1 MVAKTGAFDVFHV
14 IGTVEV
20 ISMPI
25 GQRVLS
31 LIRIVLLGRST
42 HAGDVRPNELI
53 IRPTHQH
60 QEALSQY
67 PWYWSRVFS
76 HVGLEGSENSN
87 S

>member
-1 MVAKTGAFDVFHV
+1 
-14 IGTVEV
+14 
-20 ISMPI
+20 MPI

-60 QEALSQY
+60 QEALPQY
-67 PWYWSRVFS
+67 VCPKK
-76 HVGLEGSENSN
+76 ENYTYQELFKPLPNTLLHPFLSN
-87 S
+87 TGT